1 MAIVVSDD
9 NLKALEFLWTL
20 VDQSWEKKLLTST
33 KSLPGLNHS
42 YQYFP
47 HINNKNTGPFQIYV
61 IYIYIKKCSYKA
73 NICSL
78 AHNLNTVGADFCFLA
93 ITIAMRIGFFVG
105 LAFGGLGWRWRI
117 GWDGGGCIGCIGW
130 SSGRLGGG
138 VCGGWGPLI
147 LLQLDRLLV
156 LLHFLRR
163 VLPGVVLAWA
173 PTQRIVLIVI

>member
-1 MAIVVSDD
+1 M
-9 NLKALEFLWTL
+9 
-20 VDQSWEKKLLTST
+20 LTST

-117 GWDGGGCIGCIGW
+117 GWDGGGCID
-130 SSGRLGGG
+130 LD
-138 VCGGWGPLI
+138 
-147 LLQLDRLLV
+147 LDRKSPSLHLLYTVDGTDRYPAPKKPDKNTV
-156 LLHFLRR
+156 LKNHT
-163 VLPGVVLAWA
+163 WSE
-173 PTQRIVLIVI
+173 IN